1 MNIAT
6 LASGAMLKRIAW
18 GIIAVGTLLMLRA
31 LWLGMHLKEHPD
43 TRSVMMQW
51 LAGGVGAYMIGR
63 FLLIRLRWI
72 EKKRK
77 KAA

>member
-1 MNIAT
+1 MNFST
-6 LASGAMLKRIAW
+6 LAGGAVLKRIAW

-43 TRSVMMQW
+43 TRSAMMQW
-51 LAGGVGAYMIGR
+51 LVGGVGAYMIGR
-63 FLLIRLRWI
+63 FILIRLRWI